1 MRALLRTSL
10 AASLFGALTLASFGA
25 PAAEDPKPAPPPP
38 PAAPSAAPA
47 QPGSLAT
54 MAPLGEGRIGLRLG
68 GGIAV
73 LLPFYGIEV
82 GYGLG
87 RVDLVGRIESVVG
100 VLHYPSIGVRYS
112 PFDIGSWKAGLAF
125 AANYS
130 FFGIKTDNV
139 NLTSTFYLSGEAG
152 ISGPVTKATD
162 LMFAV
167 GNEVDFFDYKNLDG
181 KGSFQ
186 SSVHYDT
193 LILIMGLKSRLTEDL
208 DGYVRGRVRIP
219 VETFR
224 YEATNLYVVPFLEV
238 GGTFDFATK

>member
-1 MRALLRTSL
+1 MRALLR
-10 AASLFGALTLASFGA
+10 ASFFGAVTLASSGA
-25 PAAEDPKPAPPPP
+25 LAAEDPKPP
-38 PAAPSAAPA
+38 PAAALPED
-47 QPGSLAT
+47 PGSLAT
-54 MAPLGEGRIGLRLG
+54 MAPLGKGRIGLRLG

-73 LLPFYGIEV
+73 LLPFYGIEA

-112 PFDIGSWKAGLAF
+112 PFDIGSWKTGLAF

-139 NLTSTFYLSGEAG
+139 NLTSTFFLSAEAG

-181 KGSFQ
+181 EGSFEGN
-186 SSVHYDT
+186 VHYDT
-193 LILIMGLKSRLTEDL
+193 LILIMGLKSKLTEDL

-238 GGTFDFATK
+238 GGTFSFATK

>member
-1 MRALLRTSL
+1 MRALLRT
-10 AASLFGALTLASFGA
+10 SLFGALTLASSGA
-25 PAAEDPKPAPPPP
+25 LAAEDPKPAPPPP
-38 PAAPSAAPA
+38 AVVPEA
-47 QPGSLAT
+47 PGSLAT
-54 MAPLGEGRIGLRLG
+54 MAPLGKGRIGLRLG

-73 LLPFYGIEV
+73 LLPFYGIEA

-87 RVDLVGRIESVVG
+87 RVDLVGRIESVIG
-100 VLHYPSIGVRYS
+100 VIHYPSIGVRYS
-112 PFDIGSWKAGLAF
+112 PFDIGSWKVGLAF
-125 AANYS
+125 AVNYS
-130 FFGIKTDNV
+130 FFGIKTDIV

-181 KGSFQ
+181 EGDFQ
-186 SSVHYDT
+186 SNVHYDT
-193 LILIMGLKSRLTEDL
+193 LILIMGLKSKLTEDL

-224 YEATNLYVVPFLEV
+224 YEATNFYVVPFLEV
-238 GGTFDFATK
+238 GGTFSFATK

>member
-1 MRALLRTSL
+1 MRSLLCSSL
-10 AASLFGALTLASFGA
+10 AASLLGALTLASSGA
-25 PAAEDPKPAPPPP
+25 PAAEAPPP
-38 PAAPSAAPA
+38 PAAEPAAAPEE
-47 QPGSLAT
+47 PGSLGT
-54 MAPLGEGRIGLRLG
+54 MAPLGKGRIGLRLG

-73 LLPFYGIEV
+73 LLPFYGMEV

-87 RVDLVGRIESVVG
+87 RVDLVGRLESVIG
-100 VLHYPSIGVRYS
+100 VLHYPSLGVRYS
-112 PFDIGSWKAGLAF
+112 PFGIGSWKVGLGL

-162 LMFAV
+162 LLFGM
-167 GNEVDFFDYKNLDG
+167 GHEVDFFDYKNLDG
-181 KGSFQ
+181 EGEFRSN
-186 SSVHYDT
+186 VHYDT

-219 VETFR
+219 IETLR
-224 YEATNLYVVPFLEV
+224 YEASNLYVVPFLEV
-238 GGTFDFATK
+238 GGTFSFATK

>member
-1 MRALLRTSL
+1 MRALLRS
-10 AASLFGALTLASFGA
+10 SFFGAVTLASSGA
-25 PAAEDPKPAPPPP
+25 LAAEDPKPT
-38 PAAPSAAPA
+38 PAAVVPED
-47 QPGSLAT
+47 PGSLAT
-54 MAPLGEGRIGLRLG
+54 MAPLGKGRIGLRLG

-73 LLPFYGIEV
+73 LLPFYGIEA

-87 RVDLVGRIESVVG
+87 RVDLVGRIESVIG

-112 PFDIGSWKAGLAF
+112 PFDIGSWKTGLAI

-139 NLTSTFYLSGEAG
+139 NLTSTFYLSAEAG

-167 GNEVDFFDYKNLDG
+167 GNEVDFFDYKHLDG
-181 KGSFQ
+181 EGSFEGNF
-186 SSVHYDT
+186 HYDT
-193 LILIMGLKSRLTEDL
+193 LILIMGLKSKLTEDL

-238 GGTFDFATK
+238 GGTFSFETK

>member
-1 MRALLRTSL
+1 MRALLRT
-10 AASLFGALTLASFGA
+10 SLFGALTLASSGA
-25 PAAEDPKPAPPPP
+25 LAAEDPKPAPPPP
-38 PAAPSAAPA
+38 AVVPEA
-47 QPGSLAT
+47 PGSLAT
-54 MAPLGEGRIGLRLG
+54 MAPLGKGRIGLRLG

-73 LLPFYGIEV
+73 LLPFYGIEA

-87 RVDLVGRIESVVG
+87 RVDLVGRIESVIG
-100 VLHYPSIGVRYS
+100 VIHYPSIGVRYS
-112 PFDIGSWKAGLAF
+112 PFDIGSWKVGLAF
-125 AANYS
+125 AANDS
-130 FFGIKTDNV
+130 FFGIKTDIV

-181 KGSFQ
+181 EGDFQ
-186 SSVHYDT
+186 SNVHYDT
-193 LILIMGLKSRLTEDL
+193 LILIMGLKSKLTEDL

-224 YEATNLYVVPFLEV
+224 YEATNFYVVPFLEV
-238 GGTFDFATK
+238 GGTFSFATK